1 MTLVKWEPWR
11 EVQLLRDRFDRLF
24 GEPFFHPVTEAEG
37 RIYAEWIPAVDM
49 YEDADKMEFTAE
61 LPGMDMKD
69 IEVKIEDETLR
80 ISGERTLENEEHR
93 ENYHRVERVY
103 GTFHRTITLPKTVET
118 EKVKAVYEKGVL
130 RVTLPKREEVK
141 PKKIDVVVKG

>member
-11 EVQLLRDRFDRLF
+11 EMQMLRDRFDRLF
-24 GEPFFHPVTEAEG
+24 GEPLFHPVTEAEG
-37 RIYAEWIPAVDM
+37 RIYAGVDPGGGHVRGRRQ
-49 YEDADKMEFTAE
+49 DGVHGGASGME
-61 LPGMDMKD
+61 MKD

-80 ISGERTLENEEHR
+80 ISGERTLENEDHR

>member
-11 EVQLLRDRFDRLF
+11 EMQMLRGPLDRLF
-24 GEPFFHPVTEAEG
+24 GEPLFHPVTEAEG

-61 LPGMDMKD
+61 LPGMEMKD

-80 ISGERTLENEEHR
+80 SPASGRSRTR
-93 ENYHRVERVY
+93 ITARTTRVERVY
-103 GTFHRTITLPKTVET
+103 GTFHRTITSPKTVET